1 MKAQVRI
8 KPEVVEFCGVMGAG
22 FAHEIREDLGGRYTP
37 TIGFT
42 DVDSAEVGVEVY
54 EAIKR
59 HPSLEVIEGKPKKSG
74 RTVARRKS

>member
-8 KPEVVEFCGVMGAG
+8 KPEVVKFCGVMGAG

-42 DVDSAEVGVEVY
+42 DVDSAKVGADVY
-54 EAIKR
+54 EAIKS
-59 HPSLEVIEGKPKKSG
+59 HPSLEVVEDKPKKSG
-74 RTVARRKS
+74 RTVAQKKR